1 MTMRNETIVKRINKM
16 FGAENQKYPVA
27 FLQCKEDGGRPLVT
41 SESPAADGMQVVDYY
56 GEYRGNYPWIDPRLE
71 KWLDE
76 NNLYAEWQNAACVGI
91 YEQ

>member
-16 FGAENQKYPVA
+16 FGAENEKYPVA
-27 FLQCKEDGGRPLVT
+27 FQRAGEKDVIVT

>member
-1 MTMRNETIVKRINKM
+1 MRNETIVKRINKM
-16 FGAENQKYPVA
+16 FGAENEKYPVA
-27 FLQCKEDGGRPLVT
+27 FQRTGGKDVIVT

-76 NNLYAEWQNAACVGI
+76 NNLYAEWENAAGVVI
-91 YEQ
+91 YKQ

>member
-16 FGAENQKYPVA
+16 FGAENEKYPVA
-27 FLQCKEDGGRPLVT
+27 FQRTGEKDVIVT

-76 NNLYAEWQNAACVGI
+76 NNLYAEWENAACVVI

>member
-16 FGAENQKYPVA
+16 FGAENEKYPVA
-27 FLQCKEDGGRPLVT
+27 FQRAGEKDVIVT

-76 NNLYAEWQNAACVGI
+76 NSLYAEWENAACVVI